1 MFKALARFF
10 GFTPRP
16 SAPPRRANHAPATPA
31 PSPTPPAPPA
41 RHTPSPPAIDRA
53 ASPES
58 LCGVTPDMSPEDL
71 RRQLAKLYQRHNRA
85 ASSLDP
91 KLRHDAEFMLE
102 TIAALREKY
111 SAPPPS

>member
-1 MFKALARFF
+1 
-10 GFTPRP
+10 
-16 SAPPRRANHAPATPA
+16 
-31 PSPTPPAPPA
+31 
-41 RHTPSPPAIDRA
+41 
-53 ASPES
+53 
-58 LCGVTPDMSPEDL
+58 MSPEDL